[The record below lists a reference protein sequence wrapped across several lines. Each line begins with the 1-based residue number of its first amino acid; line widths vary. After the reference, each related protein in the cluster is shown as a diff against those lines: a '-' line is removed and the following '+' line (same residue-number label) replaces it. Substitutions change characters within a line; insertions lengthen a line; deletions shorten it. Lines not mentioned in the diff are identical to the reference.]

1 MFDYYYSL
9 DEKTD
14 NKDARY
20 IFSTLLKCDIDW
32 DFEEL
37 AQNIVE
43 EYENNGDYIR
53 SNNVEVYIWDDKDNY
68 IGQFTVAIETTRVYY
83 ANKVRE

>member
-1 MFDYYYSL
+1 MFDYYFSL

-14 NKDARY
+14 NKDYRD
-20 IFSTLLKCDIDW
+20 IFTAESKCYNDW

-37 AQNIVE
+37 AQNIVK

-68 IGQFTVAIETTRVYY
+68 IGQFTVAIDTTRVYY

>member
-1 MFDYYYSL
+1 MFDYYFSL
-9 DEKTD
+9 DEKTEI
-14 NKDARY
+14 KDAH
-20 IFSTLLKCDIDW
+20 IFTAEYKCYDDW
-32 DFEEL
+32 DFEML

-68 IGQFTVAIETTRVYY
+68 IGQFTVAIDTTRVYY